1 MENYERKLEMLLGD
15 TYYKI
20 LDETDILEKA
30 KLLVDSIF
38 AGIKDKS
45 GEPYVNHLYSVSEG
59 CKSNKTKVIG
69 LLHDVIEDTILNYVD
84 LLILGFPK
92 EIALDVQ
99 LLTKTPFVDYTEYIN
114 KILNSNN
121 RDVLEVKYQDMLN
134 NSSEE
139 RLVNLPEKIQKR
151 LRKKYE
157 IINSIKDKIKEL
169 EKDD

>member
-1 MENYERKLEMLLGD
+1 MSKEEISKLD
-15 TYYKI
+15 
-20 LDETDILEKA
+20 
-30 KLLVDSIF
+30 
-38 AGIKDKS
+38 
-45 GEPYVNHLYSVSEG
+45 
-59 CKSNKTKVIG
+59 
-69 LLHDVIEDTILNYVD
+69 VD

-139 RLVNLPEKIQKR
+139 RLVNLPMEMQRK
-151 LRKKYE
+151 LRKKYDLYRR
-157 IINSIKDKIKEL
+157 SHRKR
-169 EKDD
+169 